1 MNIQVPYEVGAGPA
15 VLGINNNSQI
25 AGFRLQIAP
34 TSPGILSDG
43 AGNVLPNSI
52 ARQGANATIFL
63 TGAGDVPTLRTAF
76 APSLSTPP
84 ASQPR
89 PLQPVSVTVGG
100 VQAFVQSGGLAPGF
114 DRYRASE
121 LHCAA
126 VATGRGAIRSG
137 DGRRRIESARKF

>member
-1 MNIQVPYEVGAGPA
+1 VNIQVPYEVGAGPA
-15 VLGINNNSQI
+15 VLGINNNGQI

-76 APSLSTPP
+76 APSLSTTP

-100 VQAFVQSGGLAPGF
+100 VQAFVQ
-114 DRYRASE
+114 YRASE